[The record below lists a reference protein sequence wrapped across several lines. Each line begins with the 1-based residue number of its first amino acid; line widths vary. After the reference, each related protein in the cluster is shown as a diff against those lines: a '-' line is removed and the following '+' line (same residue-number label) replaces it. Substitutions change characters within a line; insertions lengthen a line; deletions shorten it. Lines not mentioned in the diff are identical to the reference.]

1 MHTGWS
7 HVIPM
12 KRLLLIPFVLSLGM
26 PALAEEYKI
35 RFEGGGN
42 AAWTGAGNK
51 YAVVKK
57 LGRDKW
63 IVRQTTLVSNK
74 LTGLGKWWDHD
85 VTASRACLSS
95 EDGWGSASDCVVGA
109 KGLLDL
115 PEGADIRD
123 YEIEIKWQENG
134 GEQYTKF
141 RVTDDAKSD

>member
-1 MHTGWS
+1 
-7 HVIPM
+7 M

-95 EDGWGSASDCVVGA
+95 EDG
-109 KGLLDL
+109 
-115 PEGADIRD
+115 
-123 YEIEIKWQENG
+123 
-134 GEQYTKF
+134 
-141 RVTDDAKSD
+141 